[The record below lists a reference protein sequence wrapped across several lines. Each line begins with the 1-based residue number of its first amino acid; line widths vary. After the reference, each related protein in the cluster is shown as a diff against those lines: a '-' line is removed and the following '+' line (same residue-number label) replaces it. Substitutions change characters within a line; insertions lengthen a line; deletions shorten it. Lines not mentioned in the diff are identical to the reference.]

1 MQMSYTKRQSA
12 CNLPLPPTFSEENYP
27 HLNKETKKKEI
38 IFKRF
43 LTIKHADQRTNMT
56 DLNPFMI
63 EKNLKILLGKKTFYK
78 VTKTRAGHLLI
89 EVDRKE
95 IVRKLLQTKHIG
107 DIPVNITEHDNLNT
121 CKGVIFCNNKEVQKM
136 DDDEILNEMIDQ
148 DVKTVYRIEKRK
160 EGTTDEY
167 EKTDTFIITFNT
179 RILPHNIKIGY
190 EIIEV
195 NPYYPNPRRCFNCQ
209 MYGHGK
215 NQCTHDTRCATCGQ
229 EGHEYGD
236 DECDREK
243 HCFHCEQEHAT
254 TSKEC
259 PMFKLEKVIL
269 QDKIRYNLTFR
280 QARERVYQANPHL
293 TSQIPKLNNRT
304 VKTTYSTIL
313 NKQQSIPD
321 SVQQQL
327 LKQEEE
333 IKSLTEKI
341 TELVKII
348 SLSHSSTMPL
358 AISNVEDTE
367 AELPDINIKRRYVR
381 KARNKRQ
388 FLDISLSHT
397 ESSEDL
403 ESSPTRKPLKQGA
416 TANRQAVSN
425 ASVQNHQAP
434 PEKRAPSSRQ
444 EAKKQP
450 ASTNPQD
457 METSPSGGAA
467 GGVLDLTVHTPS
479 HTPPA
484 PLDQKAKKGVKG
496 SSSGPPKDQKSDVS
510 KKNPSNKPPYQS
522 AKSKVDSHR
531 K

>member
-1 MQMSYTKRQSA
+1 MSYTKRQSA
-12 CNLPLPPTFSEENYP
+12 CNSPLPPTFSEENYP
-27 HLNKETKKKEI
+27 PLNKDTRKKEL

-43 LTIKHADQRTNMT
+43 LTIKHTDGKTNMT

-63 EKNLKILLGKKTFYK
+63 EKNLKVLMGKKTFYK

-95 IVRKLLQTKHIG
+95 IIKKLLQTKHIG
-107 DIPVNITEHDNLNT
+107 DIPVVIAEHDNLNT
-121 CKGVIFCNNKEVQKM
+121 CKGVIFCNNKEVKNM
-136 DDDEILNEMIDQ
+136 DDDEILSEMLDQ
-148 DVKTVYRIEKRK
+148 DVKTFYRVKKRK
-160 EGTTDEY
+160 EGTTDDFEN
-167 EKTDTFIITFNT
+167 TDTFIITFNT
-179 RILPHNIKIGY
+179 RILPQQIKIGY
-190 EIIEV
+190 EILEV
-195 NPYYPNPRRCFNCQ
+195 NPYFPNPRRCFNCQ

-215 NQCTHDTRCATCGQ
+215 NQCTHETRCATCGQ

-259 PMFKLEKVIL
+259 PMYKLEKVIL
-269 QDKIRYNLTFR
+269 QDKIKHNLTFR

-293 TSQIPKLNNRT
+293 TSQIPKLINRNA
-304 VKTTYSTIL
+304 KTTYSTIL
-313 NKQQSIPD
+313 NKQQFIPD

-341 TELVKII
+341 SELVKII
-348 SLSHSSTMPL
+348 SLSHKSTLPL
-358 AISNVEDTE
+358 ASSNVEDTE

-388 FLDISLSHT
+388 FLDNSLSHT

-425 ASVQNHQAP
+425 MSNIPTLVP
-434 PEKRAPSSRQ
+434 PAKGAPSSRQ
-444 EAKKQP
+444 EVKNQP
-450 ASTNPQD
+450 APKLQT
-457 METSPSGGAA
+457 MEISPSEGAIGGA
-467 GGVLDLTVHTPS
+467 LDLTVQSPPRA
-479 HTPPA
+479 PPA

-496 SSSGPPKDQKSDVS
+496 GSSGPPKDQKSDVS
-510 KKNPSNKPPYQS
+510 KKNPNNKPPYQS